1 MHPTEFGNLEF
12 DRLQSMKSTEESGD
26 VIARTWELAGTRN
39 RFIWPLLIAS
49 LAIYFGLL
57 ILVLSSP
64 GAMSQPLY
72 GEVNIGLVAVC
83 AQLLVTVVAFW
94 AYCTWAAARFDARA
108 NALRS
113 HAQRARSGGK
123 HV

>member
-12 DRLQSMKSTEESGD
+12 DRLRSMKSTEESGD
-26 VIARTWELAGTRN
+26 VIARTWELARARN
-39 RFIWPLLIAS
+39 RFIWPLLVAS

-64 GAMSQPLY
+64 DVMSQSLY
-72 GEVNIGLVAVC
+72 GEVSIGLAVVC

-94 AYCTWAAARFDARA
+94 AYCTWAASRFDARA

-113 HAQRARSGGK
+113 HAQQARSGGK